1 MSPEQAMGEDLDTRT
16 DVFSFGVVLYR
27 MATGA
32 RALSDTTAAAIFNAI
47 LNKAPVPPMRL
58 NPELPADLE
67 RIINK
72 ALEKNRELRCQ
83 SAGEIRADLKRRKR
97 ATESGSSGVEITPGA
112 VIAAEAPAKHLE
124 VGKRGVFRIA
134 LVTLGIL
141 LGVALGIYADRGW
154 LRRPSPPPVYRQ
166 LTFRRG
172 SVRSARF
179 APDG

>member
-16 DVFSFGVVLYR
+16 DLFSFGVVLYQ

-32 RALSDTTAAAIFNAI
+32 RPFSGNTSAAIFNSI

-58 NPELPADLE
+58 NSELPPDLE

-83 SAGEIRADLKRRKR
+83 SAGEIRADLKRLKR
-97 ATESGSSGVEITPGA
+97 DTESRSSGVTTTPAA
-112 VIAAEAPAKHLE
+112 VIAAEAPAKQLE
-124 VGKRGVFRIA
+124 VGKRRVSRIV

-141 LGVALGIYADRGW
+141 LG
-154 LRRPSPPPVYRQ
+154 
-166 LTFRRG
+166 
-172 SVRSARF
+172 
-179 APDG
+179 